1 MATELGKAYVQIVPS
16 AKGIKGQ
23 IENVL
28 DAGNA
33 GKSAGKSLGSGIAS
47 TFKTVI
53 ATAGIGTAISTAL
66 NEGGKLQQS
75 IGGVETLFKD
85 SADTIKKYA
94 SEAYKG
100 AGLSANEYMELSTSF
115 AASLLQS
122 LDGNTQAAAEA
133 TNTAIND
140 MADNSAKFGTSMES
154 LQMAY
159 AGFSKQNYTML
170 DNLNTMGA
178 LVA

>member
-53 ATAGIGTAISTAL
+53 ATAGIGKAITTAL
-66 NEGGKLQQS
+66 NEGAALQQS
-75 IGGVETLFKD
+75 FGGL
-85 SADTIKKYA
+85 DTIYKEAADAAKKYA
-94 SEAYKG
+94 ADASK
-100 AGLSANEYMELSTSF
+100 AGISMNSYAEQAVSF
-115 AASLLQS
+115 GASLREAFGG
-122 LDGNTQAAAEA
+122 DMTKAAEA
-133 TNTAIND
+133 ANTAIMD
-140 MADNSAKFGTSMES
+140 MADNSAKMGTDIASI
-154 LQMAY
+154 QNAY
-159 AGFSKQNYTML
+159 QGFAKGNYTML